1 MGGAARL
8 AYPFCLF
15 FCFLSPPLARGKG
28 GRCRQTAAQ
37 LVMPSVVAMAVRMP
51 NLLALIILLI
61 IISATMEAIRA
72 MASKWTPTRRIC
84 RRSTTES
91 PTLP

>member
-1 MGGAARL
+1 ML
-8 AYPFCLF
+8 Q
-15 FCFLSPPLARGKG
+15 PLNSTLNIQHSTLKKMTKTIDFRA
-28 GRCRQTAAQ
+28 TAA
-37 LVMPSVVAMAVRMP
+37 LLLFLLALLLSMP